1 MYMNTLFGGD
11 NNEVENIIP
20 VAFGFLIPLSL
31 AIVCFYFASRSSQN
45 TFKKNQ
51 NIKNLEI
58 ILYTQGAIYTLIFGL
73 YAVSQFIKLDSSAY
87 LILFQKIVILT
98 LIAISGY
105 GLSVYDQT
113 DPAVKEI
120 RNVVF
125 GISIVGLITA
135 LPLVKT
141 IPQCIID
148 NIKTELV

>member
-11 NNEVENIIP
+11 NNESENIIP
-20 VAFGFLIPLSL
+20 FAFLIPLGL
-31 AIVCFYFASRSSQN
+31 ALICFYFASRSSKN
-45 TFKKNQ
+45 NLKNNQ

-58 ILYTQGAIYTLIFGL
+58 VLYTQGAIYMLIFAL
-73 YAVSQFIKLDSSAY
+73 YGISQFIKLDSSTY
-87 LILFQKIVILT
+87 LILFQKLLILT

-105 GLSVYDQT
+105 GISVYDQA

-125 GISIVGLITA
+125 GISIVGLLTA

>member
-1 MYMNTLFGGD
+1 MNTLFGGA
-11 NNEVENIIP
+11 NNESENIVP

-31 AIVCFYFASRSSQN
+31 AIVCFYFAARSSQN
-45 TFKKNQ
+45 NLKKNQ

-58 ILYTQGAIYTLIFGL
+58 VLYTQGAIYTLIFGL
-73 YAVSQFIKLDSSAY
+73 YAVSQFTKLDSFAY

-105 GLSVYDQT
+105 GISVYDQT

-148 NIKTELV
+148 NIKTDLV

>member
-1 MYMNTLFGGD
+1 MYMNTLFGGA
-11 NNEVENIIP
+11 NNESENIVP

-31 AIVCFYFASRSSQN
+31 AIVCFYFAARSSQN
-45 TFKKNQ
+45 NLKKNQ

-58 ILYTQGAIYTLIFGL
+58 VLYTQGAIYTLIFGL
-73 YAVSQFIKLDSSAY
+73 YAVSQFTKLDSSAY

-148 NIKTELV
+148 NIKTDLV

>member
-1 MYMNTLFGGD
+1 MNTLFGGA
-11 NNEVENIIP
+11 NNESENIVP

-31 AIVCFYFASRSSQN
+31 AIVCFYFAARSSQN
-45 TFKKNQ
+45 NLKKNQ

-58 ILYTQGAIYTLIFGL
+58 VLYTQGAIYTLIFGL
-73 YAVSQFIKLDSSAY
+73 YAVSQFTKLDSSAY

-141 IPQCIID
+141 IPQCIIE
-148 NIKTELV
+148 NIKTELI

>member
-1 MYMNTLFGGD
+1 MNTLFGGD
-11 NNEVENIIP
+11 DNESEKMIP
-20 VAFGFLIPLSL
+20 VAFGFLVPLTL

-45 TFKKNQ
+45 NLKKNQ

-58 ILYTQGAIYTLIFGL
+58 VLYTQGAIYTLIFGL
-73 YAVSQFIKLDSSAY
+73 YAVSLFIKLDSSTY
-87 LILFQKIVILT
+87 LILFQKILILT

-105 GLSVYDQT
+105 GISVYDQT

>member
-1 MYMNTLFGGD
+1 MYMNTLFGGAT
-11 NNEVENIIP
+11 NESENIVP

-31 AIVCFYFASRSSQN
+31 AIVCFYFAARSSQN
-45 TFKKNQ
+45 NLKKNQ

-58 ILYTQGAIYTLIFGL
+58 VLYTQGAIYTLIFGL
-73 YAVSQFIKLDSSAY
+73 YAVSQFTKLDSSAY

-113 DPAVKEI
+113 DPSVKEI

-141 IPQCIID
+141 IPQCIIE
-148 NIKTELV
+148 NIKTELI

>member
-1 MYMNTLFGGD
+1 MNTLFGGA
-11 NNEVENIIP
+11 NNESENIVP

-31 AIVCFYFASRSSQN
+31 AIVCFYFAARSSQN
-45 TFKKNQ
+45 NLKKNQ

-58 ILYTQGAIYTLIFGL
+58 VLYTQGAIYTLIFGL
-73 YAVSQFIKLDSSAY
+73 YAVSQFTKLDSSAY

-148 NIKTELV
+148 NIKTELI

>member
-1 MYMNTLFGGD
+1 MNTLFGGD

>member
-1 MYMNTLFGGD
+1 MNTLFGGA
-11 NNEVENIIP
+11 NNESENIVP

-31 AIVCFYFASRSSQN
+31 AIVCFYFAARSSQN
-45 TFKKNQ
+45 NLKKNQ

-58 ILYTQGAIYTLIFGL
+58 VLYTQGAIYTLIFGL
-73 YAVSQFIKLDSSAY
+73 YAVSQFTKLDSFAY

-148 NIKTELV
+148 NIKTDLV

>member
-11 NNEVENIIP
+11 NNESENMIP
-20 VAFGFLIPLSL
+20 AAFGFLIPLSL
-31 AIVCFYFASRSSQN
+31 GILCIFYASRSSQN
-45 TFKKNQ
+45 NFNKNK

-58 ILYTQGAIYTLIFGL
+58 VLYTQGAIYMLIFAL
-73 YAVSQFIKLDSSAY
+73 YGISQFIKLDSSTY
-87 LILFQKIVILT
+87 LILFQKLLILT

-105 GLSVYDQT
+105 GISVYDQT

-125 GISIVGLITA
+125 GISIVGLLTA

-141 IPQCIID
+141 IPQCIIE
-148 NIKTELV
+148 NIKTDLV

>member
-1 MYMNTLFGGD
+1 MNTLFGGA
-11 NNEVENIIP
+11 NNESENIVP

-31 AIVCFYFASRSSQN
+31 SFVCFYFAARSSQN
-45 TFKKNQ
+45 NFKKNQ

-58 ILYTQGAIYTLIFGL
+58 VLYTQGAIYILIFGL
-73 YAVSQFIKLDSSAY
+73 YAVSQFVKLDSFAY

-105 GLSVYDQT
+105 GISVYDQT

-148 NIKTELV
+148 NIKTELI

>member
-1 MYMNTLFGGD
+1 MNTLFGGAT
-11 NNEVENIIP
+11 NEAENIIP
-20 VAFGFLIPLSL
+20 VTFGFLIPLSL
-31 AIVCFYFASRSSQN
+31 AIVCFYFAARSSQN
-45 TFKKNQ
+45 TSKKNQ

-58 ILYTQGAIYTLIFGL
+58 VLYTQGAIYILIFGL
-73 YAVSQFIKLDSSAY
+73 YSVSQFVKLDSFAY

-113 DPAVKEI
+113 DPSVKEI

-148 NIKTELV
+148 NIKTDLV

>member
-1 MYMNTLFGGD
+1 MYMNTLFGGA
-11 NNEVENIIP
+11 NNESENIVP

-31 AIVCFYFASRSSQN
+31 AIVCFYFAARSSQN
-45 TFKKNQ
+45 NLKKNQ

-58 ILYTQGAIYTLIFGL
+58 VLYTQGAIYTLIFGL
-73 YAVSQFIKLDSSAY
+73 YAVSQFTKLDSSAY

-113 DPAVKEI
+113 DPSVKEI

-141 IPQCIID
+141 IPQCIIE
-148 NIKTELV
+148 NIKTELI

>member
-1 MYMNTLFGGD
+1 MYMNTLFGGA
-11 NNEVENIIP
+11 NNESENIVP

-31 AIVCFYFASRSSQN
+31 AIVCFYFAARSSQN
-45 TFKKNQ
+45 NLKKNQ

-58 ILYTQGAIYTLIFGL
+58 VLYTQGAIYTLIFGL
-73 YAVSQFIKLDSSAY
+73 YAVSQFTKLDSFAY

-105 GLSVYDQT
+105 GISVYDQT

-148 NIKTELV
+148 NIKTDLV

>member
-1 MYMNTLFGGD
+1 MNTLFGGD

-148 NIKTELV
+148 NIKTDLV

>member
-1 MYMNTLFGGD
+1 MYMNTLFGGAD
-11 NNEVENIIP
+11 NETEKIIP
-20 VAFGFLIPLSL
+20 VAFGFLIPLAL

-45 TFKKNQ
+45 NSKKNQ

-58 ILYTQGAIYTLIFGL
+58 VLYTQGSIYILIFAL
-73 YAVSQFIKLDSSAY
+73 YVVSQFVKLDSSTY
-87 LILFQKIVILT
+87 LILFQKLLILT

-125 GISIVGLITA
+125 GISLVGLITA

-148 NIKTELV
+148 NIKTELI

>member
-1 MYMNTLFGGD
+1 MYMNTLFGGA
-11 NNEVENIIP
+11 NNESENIVP

-31 AIVCFYFASRSSQN
+31 AIVCFYFAARSSQN
-45 TFKKNQ
+45 NLKKNQ

-58 ILYTQGAIYTLIFGL
+58 VLYTQGAIYTLIFGL
-73 YAVSQFIKLDSSAY
+73 YAVSQFTKLDSFAY

-148 NIKTELV
+148 NIKTDLV

>member
-1 MYMNTLFGGD
+1 MNTLFGGAT
-11 NNEVENIIP
+11 NESENIVP

-31 AIVCFYFASRSSQN
+31 AIVCFYFAARSSQN
-45 TFKKNQ
+45 NLKKNQ

-58 ILYTQGAIYTLIFGL
+58 VLYTQGAIYTLIFGL
-73 YAVSQFIKLDSSAY
+73 YAVSQFTKLDSSAY

-113 DPAVKEI
+113 DPSVKEI

-141 IPQCIID
+141 IPQCIIE
-148 NIKTELV
+148 NIKTELI